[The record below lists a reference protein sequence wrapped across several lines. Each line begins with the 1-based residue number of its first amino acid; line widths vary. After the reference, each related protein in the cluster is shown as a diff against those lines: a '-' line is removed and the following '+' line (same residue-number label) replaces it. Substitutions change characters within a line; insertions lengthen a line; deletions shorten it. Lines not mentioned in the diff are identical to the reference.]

1 MRDFWKGSVMRGFW
15 KGFVM
20 FLFGVMIGIS
30 IVFGFVDKEQPE
42 YAIVEDNAVE
52 TVISIK
58 QGDETTLLTLNRYED
73 GGGLWEVTYDGK
85 NEPKSRRVQNAKD

>member
-1 MRDFWKGSVMRGFW
+1 MGDRWVIVVRVLFWIYVTVVILG
-15 KGFVM
+15 M
-20 FLFGVMIGIS
+20 FKSCQGQEP
-30 IVFGFVDKEQPE
+30 K

-52 TVISIK
+52 TIISIE

-85 NEPKSRRVQNAKD
+85 GEPKTRRVE

>member
-1 MRDFWKGSVMRGFW
+1 
-15 KGFVM
+15 M
-20 FLFGVMIGIS
+20 FLFGVLVGLWVS
-30 IVFGFVDKEQPE
+30 FYFLDKEQPE

-52 TVISIK
+52 TIISIE

-85 NEPKSRRVQNAKD
+85 NEPKTRRVE